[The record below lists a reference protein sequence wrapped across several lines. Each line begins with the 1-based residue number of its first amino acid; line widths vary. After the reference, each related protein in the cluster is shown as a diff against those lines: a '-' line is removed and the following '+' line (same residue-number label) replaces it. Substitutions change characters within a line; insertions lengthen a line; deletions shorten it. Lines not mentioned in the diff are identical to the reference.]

1 MSDTLPDP
9 LIHAEWTAALRDR
22 RLLGQRCGACGN
34 ETAAPK
40 AACNECGSRQI
51 ETVELPT
58 EGTVYTV
65 TSIAVAPAAFEG
77 GYRVAVIDL
86 GTEGNARVTARLE
99 ADCDAEI
106 GDTVAF
112 SDVLEVDEPVPVF
125 G

>member
-9 LIHAEWTAALRDR
+9 LTHAEWTAALRDG

-40 AACNECGSRQI
+40 AACNECGSREI

-58 EGTVYTV
+58 EGTVYTE
-65 TSIAVAPAAFEG
+65 TTIAVAPAAFEG

-99 ADCDAEI
+99 SDADI
-106 GDTVAF
+106 GDAVAF